1 MYAKWCTMSNLA
13 VPISRLYDF
22 MDWILC
28 SDDCWLVQ
36 TWQMLCGLK
45 TILTDMN
52 ILNSYRH
59 IRPKKVKYPIP
70 EIPDDSGKKSGTDWV
85 LPKIIGSGRVSG
97 TRQALL
103 MTSQRNPN
111 VCFLQEPWSQDKAA
125 DWERRPDWLRRPRR
139 RRWGCR
145 RAGGQPKEGE
155 SWSQSGQILTLESF
169 EQCET
174 GRVAILKGWRF

>member
-1 MYAKWCTMSNLA
+1 
-13 VPISRLYDF
+13 

-70 EIPDDSGKKSGTDWV
+70 EKPDDSGKKSGMDWV

-97 TRQALL
+97 TRQALNTTIL
-103 MTSQRNPN
+103 DMHKSLSAFCHCNQ
-111 VCFLQEPWSQDKAA
+111 CHSGHFQMLHMWFLEILVVSSSCVTCVIGPW
-125 DWERRPDWLRRPRR
+125 E
-139 RRWGCR
+139 
-145 RAGGQPKEGE
+145 QPSPFEDFCPASFSKP
-155 SWSQSGQILTLESF
+155 TLEHHMISYF
-169 EQCET
+169 
-174 GRVAILKGWRF
+174 AK